1 MRCLSCGSEMTW
13 MEVVPDDTI
22 GVPGFERRTFMCS
35 ECQDFEERL
44 VFTKHG
50 RESDAIAM
58 PVHAAPS
65 IEPPSTVHDEPVV
78 TSGLFRRV
86 LAKLRSR

>member
-1 MRCLSCGSEMTW
+1 
-13 MEVVPDDTI
+13 
-22 GVPGFERRTFMCS
+22 
-35 ECQDFEERL
+35 L